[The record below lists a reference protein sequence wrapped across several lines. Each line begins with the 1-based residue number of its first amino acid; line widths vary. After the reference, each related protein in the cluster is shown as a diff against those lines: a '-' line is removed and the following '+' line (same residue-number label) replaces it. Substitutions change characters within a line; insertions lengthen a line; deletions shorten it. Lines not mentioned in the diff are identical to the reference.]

1 MNSSSFFKLNTKDL
15 LKGLAIAIIT
25 VVIGAIQQALS
36 THGFDFVAYDWPAIV
51 NVAITAGVAY
61 LAKNLL
67 STENGKVLGK
77 IG

>member
-15 LKGLAIAIIT
+15 IKGLSIAVIT
-25 VVIGAIQQALS
+25 VVIGAVQQAL
-36 THGFDFVAYDWPAIV
+36 TQHGFDFGAYDWPTIV

-67 STENGKVLGK
+67 STEDGKVLGS